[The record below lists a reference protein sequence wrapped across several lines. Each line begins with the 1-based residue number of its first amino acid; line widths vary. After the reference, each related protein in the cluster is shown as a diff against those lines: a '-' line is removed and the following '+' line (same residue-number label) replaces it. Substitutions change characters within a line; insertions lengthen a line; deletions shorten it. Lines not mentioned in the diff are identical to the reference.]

1 MNSILKTR
9 IILATK
15 KKKTNMDNSPE
26 NYAEI
31 NSQSKT
37 MSYIIPLT
45 YNFPE
50 IANVGNKE

>member
-1 MNSILKTR
+1 
-9 IILATK
+9 
-15 KKKTNMDNSPE
+15 MDKSPE

-31 NSQSKT
+31 KSQSKT
-37 MSYIIPLT
+37 MSYIISLT